1 MTKLFALII
10 EDDPK
15 LNLILDTALRQMDF
29 ETGIDSR
36 GDQYQSILSNIN
48 PALVILDLHLPY
60 ASGKEIHKLMRSN
73 PDLKDTLIIITTADI
88 FLAKKLEKEAEIVLT
103 KPVSVGRLKMIID
116 QRWPDNGKAR
126 KSR

>member
-15 LNLILDTALRQMDF
+15 LNLILDTALQQMGF

-36 GDQYQSILSNIN
+36 GDQYQSILANRI

-60 ASGKEIHKLMRSN
+60 ASGKEIHKLLRAN
-73 PDLKDTLIIITTADI
+73 PSFKDTLIIITTADI

-116 QRWPDNGKAR
+116 QRWPVIAKAR
-126 KSR
+126 KVR